1 MSTTKVFKQEQKK
14 LKMALNCDN
23 FKPVMKHKNNFI
35 MRYNCSLNCDIC
47 EQSNATTIIKNE
59 TKNPLKR
66 MVSVNFV
73 CDEKCDFLEDI
84 IVKKVKVNIVDDNF
98 VTFLNDL
105 KVSTVNVTTIN
116 DDIVPLM
123 DNLPLNHCDI
133 CSQAFVS
140 EEIMRRHKIVHFLPK
155 VEVRIERLKTSKQGS
170 DIKEDKAANY
180 SCRLCNVTY
189 TNQRSLLSH
198 KFFDHLLQ
206 IKKKE
211 KVQKEKRHK
220 KEPSENRKMDKSFT
234 KQLEKRRDSSD
245 ELLDGEDIVNTSQ
258 TLNRKKIL

>member
-1 MSTTKVFKQEQKK
+1 
-14 LKMALNCDN
+14 MALNCDS

-59 TKNPLKR
+59 TKNSLKR
-66 MVSVNFV
+66 LVSVNYV
-73 CDEKCDFLEDI
+73 SDEKCDFIQDI
-84 IVKKVKVNIVDDNF
+84 IVKKVKVNNIVDDNF
-98 VTFLNDL
+98 VTFINDL
-105 KVSTVNVTTIN
+105 KVSTVNVTTVN

-140 EEIMRRHKIVHFLPK
+140 DEIMRRHKIVHFLPK
-155 VEVRIERLKTSKQGS
+155 VEVRIERLKTDKQGS
-170 DIKEDKAANY
+170 DIEEDKAANY

-206 IKKKE
+206 IKKNE
-211 KVQKEKRHK
+211 KVHKEKRHK
-220 KEPSENRKMDKSFT
+220 KEPSEKRKMDKSVT
-234 KQLEKRRDSSD
+234 KQVEKRRDSID
-245 ELLDGEDIVNTSQ
+245 ELLDGEDIVNASQ
-258 TLNRKKIL
+258 TQYRKKIL